1 MSTAKNKNEE
11 EVDLGSLFTVIGNG
25 FKNFF
30 NFIGSI
36 FKGIFHKLILILIF
50 FKLHFI
56 KFTIAVL
63 IGGII
68 GFFLENN
75 KEIKFS
81 SNLIVKPNFES
92 TQLLYENINY
102 YNDLVKQQNTKHLA
116 SIFKIDSSR
125 AASLRKFE
133 ITPLIN
139 SNDIINAYDK
149 FILDV
154 DTLTVKSYDFDNF
167 EASFTDYDYL
177 VHNIEVKATVSD
189 IFNELENT
197 IINSIE
203 KNTFFTKIKNL
214 TKENLNTKDSILKAN
229 FIEVDSLRNVYMRA
243 IIEGAKNNSN
253 GTNIDLGSKSNA
265 TKENDLFEIDRKI
278 IYDLS
283 QTYKD
288 IATKSDV
295 INIISN
301 FKSVGSEIK
310 GITKNLI
317 FIMAALAFL
326 LTLFFILLLDLN
338 KYLENYKK

>member
-1 MSTAKNKNEE
+1 MSTKKQNNDE
-11 EVDLGSLFTVIGNG
+11 EVDLGSLFTVIGKG

-30 NFIGSI
+30 NFIGNI
-36 FKGIFHKLILILIF
+36 FKGIFHRLILILLF
-50 FKLHFI
+50 LKLHFL
-56 KFTIAVL
+56 KFSVAVL
-63 IGGII
+63 IGGIV
-68 GFFLENN
+68 GFFLESN
-75 KEIKFS
+75 KETKFS

-116 SIFKIDSSR
+116 SIFKIDTSK
-125 AASLRKFE
+125 AAALRKFE
-133 ITPLIN
+133 ITPLMN
-139 SNDIINAYDK
+139 SNDIINAYDN
-149 FILDV
+149 FILEV

-167 EASFTDYDYL
+167 ESSFTDFDYL
-177 VHNIEVKATVSD
+177 VHNIEVQATVSD
-189 IFNELENT
+189 IFSELENT

-203 KNTFFTKIKNL
+203 KNTFFKKIKNL

-229 FIEVDSLRNVYMRA
+229 FIEVDSLRSVYMRA
-243 IIEGAKNNSN
+243 ILEGAKNNSN
-253 GTNIDLGSKSNA
+253 GTNIDLGSKSNI

-283 QTYKD
+283 QTYED

-301 FKSVGSEIK
+301 FKPEGSEIK

-317 FIMAALAFL
+317 FIMAVLGFL
-326 LTLFFILLLDLN
+326 LTLFIILLFDLN
-338 KYLENYKK
+338 KYLEDYKK

>member
-1 MSTAKNKNEE
+1 MSTKKQNNDE
-11 EVDLGSLFTVIGNG
+11 EVDLGSLFTVIGKG

-30 NFIGSI
+30 NFIGNI
-36 FKGIFHKLILILIF
+36 FKGIFHRLILILLF
-50 FKLHFI
+50 LKLHI
-56 KFTIAVL
+56 LKFSVAVL
-63 IGGII
+63 IGGIV
-68 GFFLENN
+68 GFFLESN
-75 KEIKFS
+75 KETKFS

-116 SIFKIDSSR
+116 SIFKIDTSK
-125 AASLRKFE
+125 AAALRKFE
-133 ITPLIN
+133 ITPLMN
-139 SNDIINAYDK
+139 SNDIINAYDN
-149 FILDV
+149 FILEV

-167 EASFTDYDYL
+167 ESSFTDFDYL
-177 VHNIEVKATVSD
+177 VHNIEVQATVSN
-189 IFNELENT
+189 IFSELEIT

-203 KNTFFTKIKNL
+203 KNTFFNKIKNL

-243 IIEGAKNNSN
+243 ILEGAKNNSN
-253 GTNIDLGSKSNA
+253 GTNIDLGSKSNI

-301 FKSVGSEIK
+301 FKPEGSEIK

>member
-1 MSTAKNKNEE
+1 MSTKKQNNDE
-11 EVDLGSLFTVIGNG
+11 EVDLGSLFTVIGKG

-30 NFIGSI
+30 NFIGNI
-36 FKGIFHKLILILIF
+36 FKGIFHRLILILLF
-50 FKLHFI
+50 LKLHI
-56 KFTIAVL
+56 LKFSVAVL
-63 IGGII
+63 IGGIV
-68 GFFLENN
+68 GFFLESN
-75 KEIKFS
+75 KETKFS

-116 SIFKIDSSR
+116 SIFKIDTSK
-125 AASLRKFE
+125 AAALRKFE
-133 ITPLIN
+133 ITPLMN
-139 SNDIINAYDK
+139 SNDIINAYDN
-149 FILDV
+149 FILEV

-167 EASFTDYDYL
+167 ESSFTDFDYL
-177 VHNIEVKATVSD
+177 VHNIEVQATVSD
-189 IFNELENT
+189 IFSELENT

-203 KNTFFTKIKNL
+203 KNTFFNKIKNL

-229 FIEVDSLRNVYMRA
+229 FIEVDSLRSVYMRA
-243 IIEGAKNNSN
+243 ILEGAKNNSN
-253 GTNIDLGSKSNA
+253 GTNIDLGSKSNI

-283 QTYKD
+283 QTYED

-301 FKSVGSEIK
+301 FKPEGSEIK

-317 FIMAALAFL
+317 FIMAVLGFL
-326 LTLFFILLLDLN
+326 LTLFIILLFDLN
-338 KYLENYKK
+338 KYLEDYKK

>member
-30 NFIGSI
+30 NFIASI

-50 FKLHFI
+50 FKLHFV

-63 IGGII
+63 LGGIA
-68 GFFLENN
+68 GFFLEKN

-102 YNDLVKQQNTKHLA
+102 YNDLVKEQNTKHLA

-133 ITPLIN
+133 ITPLTN
-139 SNDIINAYDK
+139 SNDIINAYDE

-154 DTLTVKSYDFDNF
+154 DTLTVKSYDFENF

-189 IFNELENT
+189 IFKELENT

-283 QTYKD
+283 QTYQD

-326 LTLFFILLLDLN
+326 LTLFFILLFDLN

>member
-30 NFIGSI
+30 NFIASI

-56 KFTIAVL
+56 KFTVAVL
-63 IGGII
+63 IGGIV
-68 GFFLENN
+68 GFFLEKN

-133 ITPLIN
+133 ITPLTN

-154 DTLTVKSYDFDNF
+154 DTLTVKSYDFQNF

-189 IFNELENT
+189 IFKELENT

-253 GTNIDLGSKSNA
+253 GTNIDLGGKSNA

-283 QTYKD
+283 QTYQD

>member
-1 MSTAKNKNEE
+1 MSTKKQNNDE
-11 EVDLGSLFTVIGNG
+11 EVDLGSLFTVIGKG

-30 NFIGSI
+30 NFIGNI
-36 FKGIFHKLILILIF
+36 FKGIFHRLILILLF
-50 FKLHFI
+50 LKLHI
-56 KFTIAVL
+56 LKFSVAVL
-63 IGGII
+63 IGGIV
-68 GFFLENN
+68 GFFLESN
-75 KEIKFS
+75 KETKFS

-116 SIFKIDSSR
+116 SIFKIDTSK
-125 AASLRKFE
+125 AAALRKFE
-133 ITPLIN
+133 ITPLMN
-139 SNDIINAYDK
+139 SNDIINAYDN
-149 FILDV
+149 FILEV

-283 QTYKD
+283 QTYQD

>member
-1 MSTAKNKNEE
+1 MSTKKQNNDE
-11 EVDLGSLFTVIGNG
+11 EVDLGSLFTVIGKG

-30 NFIGSI
+30 NFIGNI
-36 FKGIFHKLILILIF
+36 FKGVFHRLILILLF
-50 FKLHFI
+50 LKLHI
-56 KFTIAVL
+56 LKFSVAVL
-63 IGGII
+63 IGGIV
-68 GFFLENN
+68 GFFLESN
-75 KEIKFS
+75 KETKFS

-116 SIFKIDSSR
+116 SIFKIDASK
-125 AASLRKFE
+125 AAALRKFE
-133 ITPLIN
+133 ITPLMN
-139 SNDIINAYDK
+139 SNDIINAYDN
-149 FILDV
+149 FILEV

-167 EASFTDYDYL
+167 ESSFTDFDYL
-177 VHNIEVKATVSD
+177 VHNIEVQATVSD
-189 IFNELENT
+189 IFSELENT

-203 KNTFFTKIKNL
+203 KNTFFNKIKNL

-229 FIEVDSLRNVYMRA
+229 FIEVDSLRSVYMRA
-243 IIEGAKNNSN
+243 ILEGAKNNSN
-253 GTNIDLGSKSNA
+253 GTNIDLGSKSNI

-301 FKSVGSEIK
+301 FKPEGSEIK

-317 FIMAALAFL
+317 FIMAVLGFL
-326 LTLFFILLLDLN
+326 LTLFIILLFDLN
-338 KYLENYKK
+338 KYLEDYKK

>member
-1 MSTAKNKNEE
+1 MSTAKNKKEE

-25 FKNFF
+25 FRNFF
-30 NFIGSI
+30 NFIASI

-50 FKLHFI
+50 FKLHFV

-63 IGGII
+63 LGGIV
-68 GFFLENN
+68 GFFLEKN

-133 ITPLIN
+133 ITPLTN

-154 DTLTVKSYDFDNF
+154 DTLTVKSYDFQNF

-189 IFNELENT
+189 IFKELENT

-253 GTNIDLGSKSNA
+253 GTNIDLGGESNA

-283 QTYKD
+283 QTYQD

>member
-1 MSTAKNKNEE
+1 MSTAKNKKEE

-25 FKNFF
+25 FRNFF
-30 NFIGSI
+30 NFIASI

-50 FKLHFI
+50 FKLHFV

-63 IGGII
+63 LGWII
-68 GFFLENN
+68 GFFLEKN

-133 ITPLIN
+133 ITPLTN

-154 DTLTVKSYDFDNF
+154 DTLTVKSYDFQNF

-253 GTNIDLGSKSNA
+253 GTNIDLGGESNA

-283 QTYKD
+283 QTYQD

>member
-1 MSTAKNKNEE
+1 MSTKKQNNDE
-11 EVDLGSLFTVIGNG
+11 EVDLGSLFTVIGKG

-30 NFIGSI
+30 NFIGNI
-36 FKGIFHKLILILIF
+36 FKGVFHRLILILLF
-50 FKLHFI
+50 LKLHI
-56 KFTIAVL
+56 LKFSVAVL
-63 IGGII
+63 IGGIV
-68 GFFLENN
+68 GFFLESN
-75 KEIKFS
+75 KETKFS

-116 SIFKIDSSR
+116 SIFKIDTSK
-125 AASLRKFE
+125 AAALRKFE
-133 ITPLIN
+133 ITPLMN
-139 SNDIINAYDK
+139 SNDIINAYDN
-149 FILDV
+149 FILEV

-167 EASFTDYDYL
+167 ESSFTDFDYL
-177 VHNIEVKATVSD
+177 VHNIEVQATVSN
-189 IFNELENT
+189 IFSELEIT

-203 KNTFFTKIKNL
+203 KNTFFNKIKNL

-229 FIEVDSLRNVYMRA
+229 FIEVDSLRSVYMRA
-243 IIEGAKNNSN
+243 ILEGAKNNSN
-253 GTNIDLGSKSNA
+253 GTNIDLGSKSNI

-283 QTYKD
+283 QTYED

-301 FKSVGSEIK
+301 FKPEGSEIK

-317 FIMAALAFL
+317 FIMAVLGFL
-326 LTLFFILLLDLN
+326 LTLFIILLFDLN
-338 KYLENYKK
+338 KYLEDYKK

>member
-1 MSTAKNKNEE
+1 MSTKKQNNDE
-11 EVDLGSLFTVIGNG
+11 EVDLGSLFTVIGKG

-30 NFIGSI
+30 NFIGNI
-36 FKGIFHKLILILIF
+36 FKGIFHRLILILLF
-50 FKLHFI
+50 LKLHI
-56 KFTIAVL
+56 LKFSVAVL
-63 IGGII
+63 IGGIV
-68 GFFLENN
+68 GFFLESN
-75 KEIKFS
+75 KETKFS

-116 SIFKIDSSR
+116 SIFKIDTSK
-125 AASLRKFE
+125 AAALRKFE
-133 ITPLIN
+133 ITPLMN
-139 SNDIINAYDK
+139 SNDIINAYDN
-149 FILDV
+149 FILEV

-167 EASFTDYDYL
+167 ESSFTDFDYL
-177 VHNIEVKATVSD
+177 VHNIEVQATVSN
-189 IFNELENT
+189 IFSELEIT

-203 KNTFFTKIKNL
+203 KNTFFNKIKNL

-243 IIEGAKNNSN
+243 ILEGAKNNSN
-253 GTNIDLGSKSNA
+253 GTNIDLGSKSNI
-265 TKENDLFEIDRKI
+265 TKENDLLEIDRKI

-301 FKSVGSEIK
+301 FKPEGSEIK

-317 FIMAALAFL
+317 FIMAVLGFL
-326 LTLFFILLLDLN
+326 LTLFIILLFDLN
-338 KYLENYKK
+338 KYLEDYKR

>member
-1 MSTAKNKNEE
+1 M
-11 EVDLGSLFTVIGNG
+11 
-25 FKNFF
+25 
-30 NFIGSI
+30 
-36 FKGIFHKLILILIF
+36 
-50 FKLHFI
+50 
-56 KFTIAVL
+56 
-63 IGGII
+63 
-68 GFFLENN
+68 
-75 KEIKFS
+75 
-81 SNLIVKPNFES
+81 
-92 TQLLYENINY
+92 
-102 YNDLVKQQNTKHLA
+102 
-116 SIFKIDSSR
+116 
-125 AASLRKFE
+125 
-133 ITPLIN
+133 
-139 SNDIINAYDK
+139 
-149 FILDV
+149 
-154 DTLTVKSYDFDNF
+154 
-167 EASFTDYDYL
+167 
-177 VHNIEVKATVSD
+177 HNIEVKATVSD

-253 GTNIDLGSKSNA
+253 GTNIDLGGESNA

-283 QTYKD
+283 QTYQD

-326 LTLFFILLLDLN
+326 LTLFFILLFDLN

>member
-1 MSTAKNKNEE
+1 MSTAKNKKEE

-25 FKNFF
+25 FRNFF
-30 NFIGSI
+30 NFIASI

-50 FKLHFI
+50 FKLHFV

-63 IGGII
+63 LGGIV
-68 GFFLENN
+68 GFFLEKN

-133 ITPLIN
+133 ITPLTN

-154 DTLTVKSYDFDNF
+154 DTLTVKSYDFQNF

-253 GTNIDLGSKSNA
+253 GTNIDLGGESNA

-283 QTYKD
+283 QTYQD

>member
-1 MSTAKNKNEE
+1 MSTKKQNNDE
-11 EVDLGSLFTVIGNG
+11 EVDLGSLFTVIGKG

-30 NFIGSI
+30 NFIGNI
-36 FKGIFHKLILILIF
+36 FKGIFHRLILILLF
-50 FKLHFI
+50 LKLHI
-56 KFTIAVL
+56 LKFSVAVL
-63 IGGII
+63 IGGIV
-68 GFFLENN
+68 GFFLESN
-75 KEIKFS
+75 KETKFS

-116 SIFKIDSSR
+116 SIFKIDTSK
-125 AASLRKFE
+125 AAALRKFE
-133 ITPLIN
+133 ITPLMN
-139 SNDIINAYDK
+139 SNDIINAYDN
-149 FILDV
+149 FILEV

-167 EASFTDYDYL
+167 ESSFTDFDYL
-177 VHNIEVKATVSD
+177 VHNIEVQATVSD
-189 IFNELENT
+189 IFSELENT

-203 KNTFFTKIKNL
+203 KNTFFNKIKNL

-229 FIEVDSLRNVYMRA
+229 FIEVDSLRSVYMRA
-243 IIEGAKNNSN
+243 ILEGAKNNSN
-253 GTNIDLGSKSNA
+253 GTNIDLGSKSNI

-283 QTYKD
+283 QTYED

-301 FKSVGSEIK
+301 FKPEGSEIK

-317 FIMAALAFL
+317 FIMAVLGFL
-326 LTLFFILLLDLN
+326 LTLFIILLFDLN
-338 KYLENYKK
+338 KYLEDYKR

>member
-167 EASFTDYDYL
+167 EESFTDYDYL

-203 KNTFFTKIKNL
+203 KNTFFNKIKNL

-253 GTNIDLGSKSNA
+253 GTNIDLGSKRNA

>member
-1 MSTAKNKNEE
+1 MSTKKQNNDE
-11 EVDLGSLFTVIGNG
+11 EVDLGSLFTVIGKG

-30 NFIGSI
+30 NFIGNI
-36 FKGIFHKLILILIF
+36 FKGIFHRIILILLF
-50 FKLHFI
+50 LKLHI
-56 KFTIAVL
+56 LKFSVAVL
-63 IGGII
+63 IGGIV
-68 GFFLENN
+68 GFFLESN
-75 KEIKFS
+75 KETKFS

-116 SIFKIDSSR
+116 SIFKIDTSK
-125 AASLRKFE
+125 AAALRKFE
-133 ITPLIN
+133 ITPLMN
-139 SNDIINAYDK
+139 SNDIINAYDN
-149 FILDV
+149 FILEV

-167 EASFTDYDYL
+167 ESSFTDFDYL
-177 VHNIEVKATVSD
+177 VHNIEVQATVSD
-189 IFNELENT
+189 IFSELENT

-203 KNTFFTKIKNL
+203 KNTFFNKIKNL

-229 FIEVDSLRNVYMRA
+229 FIEVDSLRSVYMRA
-243 IIEGAKNNSN
+243 ILEGAKNNSN
-253 GTNIDLGSKSNA
+253 GTNIDLGSKSNI

-283 QTYKD
+283 QTYED

-301 FKSVGSEIK
+301 FKPEGSEIK

-317 FIMAALAFL
+317 FIMAVLGFL
-326 LTLFFILLLDLN
+326 LTLFIILLFDLN
-338 KYLENYKK
+338 KYLEDYKK

>member
-1 MSTAKNKNEE
+1 MSTAKNKKEE

-25 FKNFF
+25 FRNFF
-30 NFIGSI
+30 NFIASI

-50 FKLHFI
+50 FKLHFV

-63 IGGII
+63 LGGIV
-68 GFFLENN
+68 GFFLEKN

-133 ITPLIN
+133 ITPLTN

-154 DTLTVKSYDFDNF
+154 DTLTVKSYDFQNF

-189 IFNELENT
+189 IFKELENT

-203 KNTFFTKIKNL
+203 KTL
-214 TKENLNTKDSILKAN
+214 
-229 FIEVDSLRNVYMRA
+229 
-243 IIEGAKNNSN
+243 
-253 GTNIDLGSKSNA
+253 
-265 TKENDLFEIDRKI
+265 
-278 IYDLS
+278 
-283 QTYKD
+283 
-288 IATKSDV
+288 
-295 INIISN
+295 
-301 FKSVGSEIK
+301 
-310 GITKNLI
+310 
-317 FIMAALAFL
+317 FL
-326 LTLFFILLLDLN
+326 LKLKT
-338 KYLENYKK
+338 

>member
-1 MSTAKNKNEE
+1 MSTAKNKKEE

-25 FKNFF
+25 FRNFF
-30 NFIGSI
+30 NFIASI

-50 FKLHFI
+50 FKLHFV

-63 IGGII
+63 LGGII
-68 GFFLENN
+68 GFFLEKN

-133 ITPLIN
+133 ITPLTN

-154 DTLTVKSYDFDNF
+154 DTLTVKSYDFQNF

-189 IFNELENT
+189 IFKELENT

-253 GTNIDLGSKSNA
+253 GTNIDLGGKSNA

-283 QTYKD
+283 QTYQD

>member
-30 NFIGSI
+30 NFIASI

-56 KFTIAVL
+56 KFTVAVL
-63 IGGII
+63 IGGIV
-68 GFFLENN
+68 GFFLEKN

-133 ITPLIN
+133 ITPLTN

-189 IFNELENT
+189 IFKELENT

-214 TKENLNTKDSILKAN
+214 TKENINTKDYILKAN

-253 GTNIDLGSKSNA
+253 GTNIDLGGESNA

-283 QTYKD
+283 QTYQD

-326 LTLFFILLLDLN
+326 LTLFF
-338 KYLENYKK
+338 YSTS

>member
-1 MSTAKNKNEE
+1 MSTKKQNNDEE
-11 EVDLGSLFTVIGNG
+11 LDLGSLFTVIGKG

-30 NFIGSI
+30 NFIGNI
-36 FKGIFHKLILILIF
+36 FKGIFHRLILILIF
-50 FKLHFI
+50 FKLHVL
-56 KFTIAVL
+56 KFSTAVL
-63 IGGII
+63 IGGIV

-75 KEIKFS
+75 KETKFS
-81 SNLIVKPNFES
+81 SNLIVKPNYES

-116 SIFKIDSSR
+116 SIFEIDSTK

-139 SNDIINAYDK
+139 SNDIINAYDE

-167 EASFTDYDYL
+167 KASFTDYDYL
-177 VHNIEVKATVSD
+177 VHNIKVEATVSD
-189 IFNELENT
+189 IFNDLEKI

-203 KNTFFTKIKNL
+203 KNTFFNKIKNL
-214 TKENLNTKDSILKAN
+214 TRENLNRKDSILKAN

-243 IIEGAKNNSN
+243 ILDGSKNNSN
-253 GTNIDLGSKSNA
+253 GTNIDLGSKSNIN
-265 TKENDLFEIDRKI
+265 KENDLFEIDRKI
-278 IYDLS
+278 INDLN
-283 QTYKD
+283 QTYQD
-288 IATKSDV
+288 IATKSEI

-301 FKSVGSEIK
+301 FKSEGSEIK

-317 FIMAALAFL
+317 FIMAVLAFL
-326 LTLFFILLLDLN
+326 FTLFLILLYDLN
-338 KYLENYKK
+338 KYLEDYKK

>member
-1 MSTAKNKNEE
+1 MSTKKQNNDE
-11 EVDLGSLFTVIGNG
+11 EVDLGSLFTVIGKG

-30 NFIGSI
+30 NFIGNI
-36 FKGIFHKLILILIF
+36 FKGIFHRLILILLF
-50 FKLHFI
+50 LKLHI
-56 KFTIAVL
+56 LKFSVAVL
-63 IGGII
+63 IGGIV
-68 GFFLENN
+68 GFFLESN
-75 KEIKFS
+75 KETKFS

-116 SIFKIDSSR
+116 SIFKIDTSK
-125 AASLRKFE
+125 AAALRKFE
-133 ITPLIN
+133 ITPLMN
-139 SNDIINAYDK
+139 SNDIINAYDN
-149 FILDV
+149 FILEV

-167 EASFTDYDYL
+167 ESSFTDFDYL
-177 VHNIEVKATVSD
+177 VHNIEVQATVSD
-189 IFNELENT
+189 IFSELENT

-203 KNTFFTKIKNL
+203 KNTFFNKIKNL

-229 FIEVDSLRNVYMRA
+229 FIEVDSLRSVYMRA
-243 IIEGAKNNSN
+243 ILEGAKNNSN
-253 GTNIDLGSKSNA
+253 GTNIDLGSKSNI

-283 QTYKD
+283 QTYED

-301 FKSVGSEIK
+301 FKPEGSEIK

-317 FIMAALAFL
+317 FIMAVLGFL
-326 LTLFFILLLDLN
+326 LTLFIILLIDLN
-338 KYLENYKK
+338 KYLEDYKK

>member
-63 IGGII
+63 IGGIV

-167 EASFTDYDYL
+167 EESFTDYDYL

-203 KNTFFTKIKNL
+203 KNTFFNKIKNL
-214 TKENLNTKDSILKAN
+214 TKENLKTKDSILKAN

>member
-1 MSTAKNKNEE
+1 MSTKKQNNDE
-11 EVDLGSLFTVIGNG
+11 EVDLGSLFTVIGKG

-30 NFIGSI
+30 NFIGNI
-36 FKGIFHKLILILIF
+36 FKGIFHRLILILLF
-50 FKLHFI
+50 LKLHI
-56 KFTIAVL
+56 LKFSVAVL
-63 IGGII
+63 IGGIV
-68 GFFLENN
+68 GFFLESN
-75 KEIKFS
+75 KETKFS

-102 YNDLVKQQNTKHLA
+102 YNDLVKQQITKHLA
-116 SIFKIDSSR
+116 SIFKIDTSK
-125 AASLRKFE
+125 AAALRKFE
-133 ITPLIN
+133 ITPLMN
-139 SNDIINAYDK
+139 SNDIINAYDN
-149 FILDV
+149 FILEV

-167 EASFTDYDYL
+167 ESSFTDFDYL
-177 VHNIEVKATVSD
+177 VHNIEVQATVSD
-189 IFNELENT
+189 IFSELEIT

-203 KNTFFTKIKNL
+203 KNTFFNKIKNL

-243 IIEGAKNNSN
+243 ILEGAKNNSN
-253 GTNIDLGSKSNA
+253 GTNIDLGSKSNI

-301 FKSVGSEIK
+301 FKPEGSEIK

-317 FIMAALAFL
+317 FIMAVLGFL
-326 LTLFFILLLDLN
+326 LTLFIILLFDLN
-338 KYLENYKK
+338 KYLEDYKR

>member
-50 FKLHFI
+50 FKLHFV

-63 IGGII
+63 LGGII
-68 GFFLENN
+68 GFFLEKN

-197 IINSIE
+197 IINSI
-203 KNTFFTKIKNL
+203 
-214 TKENLNTKDSILKAN
+214 
-229 FIEVDSLRNVYMRA
+229 
-243 IIEGAKNNSN
+243 
-253 GTNIDLGSKSNA
+253 
-265 TKENDLFEIDRKI
+265 
-278 IYDLS
+278 
-283 QTYKD
+283 
-288 IATKSDV
+288 
-295 INIISN
+295 
-301 FKSVGSEIK
+301 
-310 GITKNLI
+310 
-317 FIMAALAFL
+317 
-326 LTLFFILLLDLN
+326 
-338 KYLENYKK
+338 

>member
-1 MSTAKNKNEE
+1 MSTKKQNNDE
-11 EVDLGSLFTVIGNG
+11 EVDLGSLFTVIGKG

-30 NFIGSI
+30 NFIGNI
-36 FKGIFHKLILILIF
+36 FKGVFHRLILILLF
-50 FKLHFI
+50 LKLHFL
-56 KFTIAVL
+56 KFSVAVL
-63 IGGII
+63 IGGIV
-68 GFFLENN
+68 GFFLESN
-75 KEIKFS
+75 KETKFS

-116 SIFKIDSSR
+116 SIFKIDTSK
-125 AASLRKFE
+125 AAALRKFE
-133 ITPLIN
+133 ITPLMN
-139 SNDIINAYDK
+139 SNDIINAYDN
-149 FILDV
+149 FILEV

-167 EASFTDYDYL
+167 ESSFTDFDYL
-177 VHNIEVKATVSD
+177 VHNIEVQATVSD
-189 IFNELENT
+189 IFSELENT

-203 KNTFFTKIKNL
+203 KNTFFKKIKNL

-229 FIEVDSLRNVYMRA
+229 FIEVDSLRSVYMRA
-243 IIEGAKNNSN
+243 ILEGAKNNSN
-253 GTNIDLGSKSNA
+253 GTNIDLGSKSNI

-283 QTYKD
+283 QTYED

-301 FKSVGSEIK
+301 FKPEGSEIK

-317 FIMAALAFL
+317 FIMAVLGFL
-326 LTLFFILLLDLN
+326 LTLFIILLIDLN
-338 KYLENYKK
+338 KYLEDYKK

>member
-1 MSTAKNKNEE
+1 MSTKKQNNDE
-11 EVDLGSLFTVIGNG
+11 EVDLGSLFTVIGKG

-30 NFIGSI
+30 NFIGNI
-36 FKGIFHKLILILIF
+36 FKGIFHRLILILLF
-50 FKLHFI
+50 LKLHI
-56 KFTIAVL
+56 LKFSVAVL
-63 IGGII
+63 IGGIV
-68 GFFLENN
+68 GFFLESN
-75 KEIKFS
+75 KETKFS

-116 SIFKIDSSR
+116 SIFKIDTSK
-125 AASLRKFE
+125 AAALRKFE
-133 ITPLIN
+133 ITPLMN
-139 SNDIINAYDK
+139 SNDIINAYDN
-149 FILDV
+149 FILEV

-167 EASFTDYDYL
+167 ESSFTDFDYL
-177 VHNIEVKATVSD
+177 VHNIEVQATVSN
-189 IFNELENT
+189 IFSELEIT

-203 KNTFFTKIKNL
+203 KNTFFNKIKNL

-229 FIEVDSLRNVYMRA
+229 FIEVDSLRSVYMRA
-243 IIEGAKNNSN
+243 ILEGAKNNSN
-253 GTNIDLGSKSNA
+253 GTNIDLGSKSNI

-301 FKSVGSEIK
+301 FKPEGSEIK

-317 FIMAALAFL
+317 FIMAVLGFL
-326 LTLFFILLLDLN
+326 LTLFIILLFDLN
-338 KYLENYKK
+338 KYLEDYKK